1 MKDDILDLISSYT
14 RKIASCED
22 LINLSTD
29 NLSKVRLGAK
39 KSTYEQ
45 VIMDLK
51 HILKDNEEDCT

>member
-51 HILKDNEEDCT
+51 HILKDNEEDCS

>member
-14 RKIASCED
+14 RKISSCED

>member
-22 LINLSTD
+22 LINLAND

-45 VIMDLK
+45 IIMDLK
-51 HILKDNEEDCT
+51 HILKDNEEDCS